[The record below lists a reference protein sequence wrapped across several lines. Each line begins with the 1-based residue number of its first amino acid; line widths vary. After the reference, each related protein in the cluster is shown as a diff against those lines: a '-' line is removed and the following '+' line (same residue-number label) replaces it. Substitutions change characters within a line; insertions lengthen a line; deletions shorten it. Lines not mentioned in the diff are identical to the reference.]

1 LFDDFQ
7 AHADF
12 TVIAWICAMGVEW
25 QFRSELRR
33 ARQLAQLVGEREE
46 LRVSLR
52 GLTSITLGV
61 PDGEAVCAYCEQF
74 GLTPS
79 GRSPDVRRRFATVEF
94 GRSAEE
100 LVGHD
105 PHSALRVSIR
115 IAPRDV
121 ANQSSGRP
129 ADSVAFIY
137 AREAGGSQ
145 QLARYLTRAQKRTAV
160 QALNPQAKSPRKIGT
175 AITSRGGTS

>member
-1 LFDDFQ
+1 M
-7 AHADF
+7 
-12 TVIAWICAMGVEW
+12 VVEW
-25 QFRSELRR
+25 QFRFELRR
-33 ARQLAQLVGEREE
+33 ARQLAQLVFEREE
-46 LRVSLR
+46 LRVSLH

-79 GRSPDVRRRFATVEF
+79 GRSTDGRRRFATVEF

-105 PHSALRVSIR
+105 PHSALPVSIR

-121 ANQSSGRP
+121 ANQFSGRP

-145 QLARYLTRAQKRTAV
+145 QLARYLNRAQERTAA
-160 QALNPQAKSPRKIGT
+160 QAPNWRATSPRKIST
-175 AITSRGGTS
+175 AITSRGGTT